1 MQIANGARLL
11 ITSKVFGYV
20 FASIAGSSKS
30 GYITGYMPSPI
41 TRRKAVQA
49 YRQRT
54 KERGWVRLEVQTPRE
69 DVALI
74 RHITQALRSDP
85 ARAAQLRR
93 HLHRLID
100 PEPHADLKALLA
112 SAPLDGIDL
121 SRRHDRGREV
131 DL

>member
-1 MQIANGARLL
+1 MKGNERLIVLFTNIAIPN
-11 ITSKVFGYV
+11 I
-20 FASIAGSSKS
+20 S
-30 GYITGYMPSPI
+30 GYITGYMSSQTI
-41 TRRKAVQA
+41 RKKAVQA
-49 YRQRT
+49 YRQRL
-54 KERGWVRLEVQTPRE
+54 KERGWVRLEVQTSKE
-69 DVALI
+69 DAPLI

-100 PEPHADLKALLA
+100 PAPHADLKALLA

-121 SRRHDRGREV
+121 SRHRDVGREV